1 MSTEAP
7 ATDPTETTVTKPKR
21 DTSKAIEARKR
32 NAALRREQKLQEQLQ
47 QQQQQQQHEVKPP
60 GKMEKALADR
70 KLQEESE
77 EEPESESEE
86 EEKVLIYNPTPDDA
100 VRRAKKQKA
109 LDDLNEQMNHRR

>member
-32 NAALRREQKLQEQLQ
+32 NAALRREQKLQ
-47 QQQQQQQHEVKPP
+47 QQQQQQQHEVKAP